1 MSRAAF
7 AIRRFVSSA
16 AIFAL
21 AACAG
26 GGAVPSGTS
35 PLAAPAAAAK
45 GHKLKAR
52 LRIRIPKHRRSRRGK
67 HGRYISPATQAI
79 KIDLTGPD
87 GYTLHETAGLTI
99 ASNPQNCTSSL
110 ASTTCTL
117 TIPGLPPCPTVANCY
132 SAVVAT
138 YDTITGCPDTC
149 TASGELSANQSV
161 SFNIAIAQ
169 ANQINVSLDAV
180 PAAAVIIPDANAGMA
195 GNMASGFGT
204 GKCTGQGSGAT
215 FTDHVSVLGADIDGN
230 YILGAGAP
238 EATLASGNTNVVSVA
253 TPPPSQPN
261 GFLLTHP
268 QSTAAP
274 IALTAT
280 VTPLADSGASAV
292 STVTSITVNPQ
303 ICDVVTEFPTSGQAP
318 VSVALGADGAIWFT
332 AIGSNKIGRMTTAGA
347 VSEYAAA
354 VGAVPLNITAGPD
367 GSLWFTDSNNPAVGR
382 ITTGGVATEFSTG
395 ISGVTA
401 YITAGPDHALW
412 FTEDT
417 LANIGRITTDG
428 SSVTEYGA
436 PSGSAPQGI
445 VAAPDGRLWFTETNA
460 STIGN
465 VTTGGTVNSYPA
477 GIAGARPVAI
487 TVGAD
492 NNLWYT
498 VEDGSL
504 NGAIGMVTTAG
515 VFEIPPTSLT
525 PATEVAQ
532 SVTLGPDGNVWF
544 SQSISGVIG
553 SISTGFGVN
562 QFTLPAGATPY
573 GLATGADGS
582 IWFAD
587 PTNHAVGRMQ

>member
-1 MSRAAF
+1 MITAGF
-7 AIRRFVSSA
+7 AIRRFVSCA

-26 GGAVPSGTS
+26 GATVPSAIS
-35 PLAAPAAAAK
+35 PGAAPAAPAK
-45 GHKLKAR
+45 GHKLKAH
-52 LRIRIPKHRRSRRGK
+52 LRIRIPKHRRTRRGK

-87 GYTLHETAGLTI
+87 GFTLHETAGLTI
-99 ASNPQNCTSSL
+99 SSNPQNCTSSL
-110 ASTTCTL
+110 ANTTCTL
-117 TIPGLPPCPTVANCY
+117 TIPGLAPCPTVANCY

-138 YDTITGCPDTC
+138 YDTIAGCPDNC
-149 TASGELSANQSV
+149 TASGELSANQNV
-161 SFNIAIAQ
+161 SFKIVTAQ
-169 ANQINVSLDAV
+169 DNQINISLDAV
-180 PAAAVIIPDANAGMA
+180 AAGAVIIPDANAGMA
-195 GNMASGFGT
+195 GNMAIGFGT

-215 FTDHVSVLGADIDGN
+215 FTDHVSVLGTDIDGN

-238 EATLASGNTNVVSVA
+238 TPSLTSGNTKVVSVA

-280 VTPLADSGASAV
+280 VTPLADSGASPV
-292 STVTSITVNPQ
+292 SAVTSVTVNPQ
-303 ICDVVTEFPTSGQAP
+303 ICGVVTEFPASGLSP
-318 VSVALGADGAIWFT
+318 FSVALGADGAMWFT
-332 AIGSNKIGRMTTAGA
+332 AFDSNKIGRITTDGA
-347 VSEYAAA
+347 VSQFAAA
-354 VGAVPLNITAGPD
+354 VGAVPTNITAGPD
-367 GSLWFTDSNNPAVGR
+367 GALWFTDANDPAVGR

-395 ISGVTA
+395 ITGGFTS
-401 YITAGPDHALW
+401 YITAGPDTALW
-412 FTEDT
+412 FTEG
-417 LANIGRITTDG
+417 AAKIGRITTDG
-428 SSVTEYGA
+428 SSVTEYGT
-436 PSGSAPQGI
+436 PGGSLPQGI
-445 VAAPDGRLWFTETNA
+445 VAAPDGRLWFTERNT

-465 VTTGGTVNSYPA
+465 ITTDGTVTSYPA
-477 GIAGARPVAI
+477 GIAGALPTDI

-492 NNLWYT
+492 SNLWYT

-515 VFEIPPTSLT
+515 VFATPTSLA
-525 PATEVAQ
+525 PATGNTQ
-532 SVTLGPDGNVWF
+532 SVALGPDANVWF
-544 SQSISGVIG
+544 SQPSSGVIG

-562 QFTLPAGATPY
+562 QITLPLNALPE

-587 PTNHAVGRMQ
+587 PGNHAIGRIQ